1 MTKETSEILA
11 AKKAILSQPA
21 NISSYLTLASLFKD
35 QGEKTRFV
43 RTHKVAAE
51 RQVKNSE
58 LLLKAGTSKI
68 GAEKFNEAII
78 LFKKSARTN
87 SHSLAWFYLGVCL
100 FAQGEY
106 SQSLKMYK
114 FSIQHIPDHVATLM
128 NIGVLLQLNNNPRK
142 AKHCYKLALEIEPNN
157 AGLHYNTA
165 TALLSSGEYPSGW
178 KHFRWRFKNPST
190 SAIHALPRGKEW
202 KGENLEPG
210 NRLGIIS
217 EQGLGDT
224 IQFIR
229 YCTALRARGI
239 SIQTFIQKPLVGL
252 VRESGLDPECQ
263 ENTIAEN
270 SEIDTWIPLLSIPE
284 ILEVTPS
291 NPIISSPYI
300 TTRKD
305 LIAKWRNRLNKSN
318 KFKVGIKW
326 QGFQGNER
334 LYNQSIG
341 RSLPLSKFKTLA
353 DNFDIE
359 FISLQ
364 KDEGSEQ
371 ISACGFDKKFT
382 PHLKTIEKE
391 RCMIETAAIIKS
403 CDLILTCDSVIA
415 HLAGALG
422 APTWILLN
430 SCPEWRWGD
439 KGNTTFWYPSAKL
452 FRQKEQGNWN
462 GVIQDVADCLAKH
475 I

>member
-1 MTKETSEILA
+1 ME
-11 AKKAILSQPA
+11 
-21 NISSYLTLASLFKD
+21 
-35 QGEKTRFV
+35 V
-43 RTHKVAAE
+43 
-51 RQVKNSE
+51 
-58 LLLKAGTSKI
+58 
-68 GAEKFNEAII
+68 EKFNEAII
-78 LFKKSARTN
+78 LFTKSARTN
-87 SHSLAWFYLGVCL
+87 NQSLAWFYLGVCL
-100 FAQGEY
+100 FALGEY
-106 SQSLKMYK
+106 SQSLKMYY
-114 FSIQHIPDHVATLM
+114 FSIQHLPDHVGTLM
-128 NIGVLLQLNNNPRK
+128 NIGVLLQLNNKPRK
-142 AKHCYKLALEIEPNN
+142 AKHSYKLALDIEPNN

-178 KHFRWRFKNPST
+178 KHFRWRLQNPST
-190 SAIHALPRGKEW
+190 SAIHALPHGKEW

-210 NRLGIIS
+210 QRIGIIS

-229 YCTALRARGI
+229 YCATLRARGI
-239 SIQTFIQKPLVGL
+239 SIQTFIQKSLVSL
-252 VRESGLDPECQ
+252 IRESGLDPECQ
-263 ENTIAEN
+263 ENTVAEN

-284 ILEVTPS
+284 ILGVTPK
-291 NPIISSPYI
+291 NPIICSPYI

-305 LIAKWRNRLNKSN
+305 LITKWSNRFNKSN
-318 KFKVGIKW
+318 KLKVGIKW

-341 RSLPLSKFKTLA
+341 RSFPLSKFKVLA
-353 DNFDIE
+353 DNFNIE

-371 ISACGFDKKFT
+371 ISTCGFDEKFT
-382 PHLKTIEKE
+382 SHLKIIEEKK
-391 RCMIETAAIIKS
+391 CMLETAAIIKS

-422 APTWILLN
+422 APTWVLLN

-439 KGNTTFWYPSAKL
+439 KGNTTFWYPTAKL
-452 FRQKEQGNWN
+452 FRQKEQNWN
-462 GVIQDVADCLAKH
+462 TVIEDVANSLTKH

>member
-1 MTKETSEILA
+1 MKKENSEILA
-11 AKKAILSQPA
+11 TKKAILREPI
-21 NISSYLTLASLFKD
+21 NTNNYIKLATLFKS
-35 QGEKTRFV
+35 QGKKTHFFRSYKIA
-43 RTHKVAAE
+43 TE
-51 RQVKNSE
+51 RQAKNAE
-58 LLLKAGTSKI
+58 LLLKAGISEMEV
-68 GAEKFNEAII
+68 EKFNEALI
-78 LFKKSARTN
+78 LFTKSARTN
-87 SHSLAWFYLGVCL
+87 NQSLAWFHLGICL
-100 FAQGEY
+100 FALGEY
-106 SQSLKMYK
+106 SQSLRMYRL
-114 FSIQHIPDHVATLM
+114 SIQHLPGHVGTLM
-128 NIGVLLQLNNNPRK
+128 NIGVLLQLNNKPRK
-142 AKHCYKLALEIEPNN
+142 AARSYEIALTFEPDN
-157 AGLHYNTA
+157 AGLHYNKA
-165 TALLSSGEYPSGW
+165 TALLSSGQYLSGW
-178 KHFRWRFKNPST
+178 KHFRWRFENPST
-190 SAIHALPRGKEW
+190 SAIHALPHGNKW

-210 NRLGIIS
+210 QRLGIIS

-229 YCTALRARGI
+229 YCATLRARGI
-239 SIQTFIQKPLVGL
+239 SIKTFIQKSLVSL

-284 ILEVTPS
+284 ILGVTPN
-291 NPIISSPYI
+291 NPIISSSYI

-305 LIAKWRNRLNKSN
+305 LITKWCNRFSKSN

-341 RSLPLSKFKTLA
+341 RSIPLSKFKALA
-353 DNFDIE
+353 DNFEIE

-371 ISACGFDKKFT
+371 ISTCGFDKKFT
-382 PHLKTIEKE
+382 PLLKCTEKE
-391 RCMIETAAIIKS
+391 RCMLETAAIIAS

-422 APTWILLN
+422 APTWVLLN

-439 KGNTTFWYPSAKL
+439 KGNTTFWYPTAKL
-452 FRQKEQGNWN
+452 FRQKEQGDWSR
-462 GVIQDVADCLAKH
+462 VIQDVANSLSKH